1 MGEKKLYHV
10 VSFSGGKDST
20 AMLLKMVEKGMQ
32 VDCILFCDTGLEF
45 PEMYRHIAKVERDV
59 GMPVTVVKADVAFE
73 YLMLEGVKKRKADSK
88 IVQKYGMDIRGYG
101 WPGPK
106 LRWCTKMLKDIP
118 REKYLSRL
126 RDEYEVIEYVGLAA
140 DEGYRMQRR
149 QNRREFCRHPLVEW
163 GMKEEDCLKYCY
175 ERGYDWGGLYRYFR
189 RVSCWCCPLQSLD
202 ELRQLYKHFPALWR
216 QLGEWDGRT
225 WRKFRKD
232 YSVREL
238 EVRFDFEDE
247 RRKKG
252 MPVSGRAFFFDFR
265 KRLAEIGLAGTDGTS
280 VGGRE
285 DGLSADSK
293 ENGMLVGGKETGVS
307 AGGKE
312 GEVFTNGKE
321 KMGRIPMEYVKKKLS
336 ELKPYENNPR
346 INDEAVDDVVES
358 IRQCSYIAP
367 IVIDEDGVILA
378 GHTRYKAL
386 KKLGYQECEVVV
398 VSALTDEQKK
408 KYRLYDNKTAEM
420 ASWDQKKLSAELCDV
435 DFCGYDFG
443 QPETALPDDGAEKDS
458 PRTMTCPCC
467 GEVFEV

>member
-1 MGEKKLYHV
+1 
-10 VSFSGGKDST
+10 
-20 AMLLKMVEKGMQ
+20 
-32 VDCILFCDTGLEF
+32 
-45 PEMYRHIAKVERDV
+45 
-59 GMPVTVVKADVAFE
+59 
-73 YLMLEGVKKRKADSK
+73 
-88 IVQKYGMDIRGYG
+88 
-101 WPGPK
+101 
-106 LRWCTKMLKDIP
+106 MLKDIP
-118 REKYLSRL
+118 REKYLSKL

-149 QNRREFCRHPLVEW
+149 QNRRECCRHPLVEW
-163 GMKEEDCLKYCY
+163 GMTEEDCLKYCY

-202 ELRQLYKHFPALWR
+202 ELRQLYKHFPVLWQ
-216 QLGEWDGRT
+216 QLGEWDRRT

-247 RRKKG
+247 CREKG
-252 MPVSGRAFFFDFR
+252 IPVSGRAFFFDFR
-265 KRLAEIGLAGTDGTS
+265 KRLAEIGLAGADGTS
-280 VGGRE
+280 VGAREDRSSADVRE
-285 DGLSADSK
+285 DGLYAGSK
-293 ENGMLVGGKETGVS
+293 ENGKLGGGKEDEVS
-307 AGGKE
+307 AGGE
-312 GEVFTNGKE
+312 DEVFTAGKE
-321 KMGRIPMEYVKKKLS
+321 EMGRIYMEYMKKKLS

-346 INDEAVDDVVES
+346 INDEAVDDVAES

-386 KKLGYQECEVVV
+386 KKLGYKDCEVVIA
-398 VSALTDEQKK
+398 SDLTEDQKK

-435 DFCGYDFG
+435 DFQGYDFG
-443 QPETALPDDGAEKDS
+443 QPEIALPEDKSEEAGPK
-458 PRTMTCPCC
+458 TMTCPCC